1 MLTLLQTLPFLFRA
15 RVLYYLLPS
24 WLFGVVANILLNV
37 GISEPFGV
45 TKELSLKGG
54 PFRPFRDPFMAYYPF
69 LFPLINSVLM
79 LALAL
84 ALHGDSLVRG
94 WGYMEGVRFTLTVFS
109 CTSLH
114 GIFLDYTTFRI
125 SPKVFFSF
133 VLGSFV
139 NSLVVGYCL
148 GSFY

>member
-1 MLTLLQTLPFLFRA
+1 MFTFLQTLPFLLRV

-37 GISEPFGV
+37 GISEPLGV
-45 TKELSLKGG
+45 TKELALKGG

-69 LFPLINSVLM
+69 LFPLVHSVLM

-84 ALHGDSLVRG
+84 ALYGDSPVRG
-94 WGYMEGVRFTLTVFS
+94 WGYSEGVRFSLTVWG

-114 GIFLDYTTFRI
+114 GIFLDFSTFRI
-125 SPKVFFSF
+125 SPKVFLSF
-133 VLGSFV
+133 ALGSFV
-139 NSLVVGYCL
+139 NTLIVGYCL